1 MGSANEIKYK
11 RVVIKL
17 SGEVFR
23 DIKNGDALDF
33 VVIRDICKSLKE
45 LHLIGVEIAL
55 VVGGGNI
62 FRGLSGSASVGT
74 DRTTGDHM
82 GMLSTAINALA
93 LMDTL
98 EKMDVKVRVQ
108 SAIVMDRVAEP
119 FILRRAVRHLEKGR
133 IVIFACGTG
142 NPFFSTDT
150 SAALRASEIGAEI
163 IFKATKVDGVY
174 DKDPIKFPDAIKYH
188 QVSYQE
194 VILKNLQIMDQ
205 TAFTLCQN
213 NNIPIIIFNMNEQGA
228 IKKAL
233 HGETVG
239 TLVSSKPTS

>member
-1 MGSANEIKYK
+1 MATTNEVKY
-11 RVVIKL
+11 RRIVIKL

-23 DIKNGDALDF
+23 DLNTGDALDF
-33 VVIRDICKSLKE
+33 VIVRDICKSLKE
-45 LHLIGVEIAL
+45 LHQMGVEIAL

-62 FRGLSGSASVGT
+62 FRGLSGSSTVGT

-108 SAIVMDRVAEP
+108 SAIAMDRVAEP

-174 DKDPIKFPDAIKYH
+174 DKDPIKYQNAVKYN
-188 QVSYQE
+188 QISYQE
-194 VILKNLQIMDQ
+194 VIHKNLQIMDQ

-213 NNIPIIIFNMNEQGA
+213 NKIPIIIFNMNEKGVV
-228 IKKAL
+228 KKAL
-233 HGETVG
+233 YGEAVG
-239 TLVSSKPTS
+239 TLVSD